1 MIAHVESRNCAI
13 PGDAKCQDNGT
24 CIRSNMVCNG
34 ISNCMD
40 GSDETDCGMYLHKC
54 MHYNQVYREYLSLP
68 LTQNHIMKM
77 VMSHCINYY

>member
-40 GSDETDCGMYLHKC
+40 GSDETDCGMYLCTYVRIIIKC
-54 MHYNQVYREYLSLP
+54 
-68 LTQNHIMKM
+68 TT
-77 VMSHCINYY
+77 